1 MLHRKLKIEQHE
13 REEKNDRQSA
23 IFIDGSRTLKLNN
36 QLTKKTTKMR
46 LNSSAPDG
54 KAVLDPK
61 VTSVVDTVHCRLF
74 HVK

>member
-13 REEKNDRQSA
+13 REEKNDHYSA
-23 IFIDGSRTLKLNN
+23 IFIDGSRTLKPNN
-36 QLTKKTTKMR
+36 QLTKQTTKMG
-46 LNSSAPDG
+46 LNSAPDE
-54 KAVLDPK
+54 KAVPAPK